1 MSFKEG
7 FRIMIVKRNFNIW
20 KVFKS
25 IRKEIIGSLATST
38 LVWILYLENIV
49 QWSIPF
55 SIIAIL
61 GSSLAIFIAFR
72 NQSSYARW
80 WEARTIWGNIV
91 ANSRVFARQIITNV
105 DHAISTNKINKDI
118 ANSYKQEMI
127 FRHIAFVNSLR
138 LQLRNQSIELEL
150 SEYINEIEQ
159 KELRNIENIPN
170 YLICKQ
176 GARIKDAIREEHL
189 GAFDTISMEP
199 NLASFSNFQSACE
212 RIKNTPLPMNYQYFT
227 SLFLYVFITI
237 LPFSIVGEMIKLQ
250 ISFVAVPLCLILTFM
265 YSIMNKVGKLNE
277 NPFENQVTDIPLTA
291 ICNEIERD
299 LKEMLDLP
307 KPTKHQSI
315 NGYLS

>member
-1 MSFKEG
+1 
-7 FRIMIVKRNFNIW
+7 MIVKRNFNIL
-20 KVFKS
+20 KVIQS
-25 IRKEIIGSLATST
+25 IWIEIITSLFTAIFVLFLFNEEMLS
-38 LVWILYLENIV
+38 
-49 QWSIPF
+49 WSIPF

-91 ANSRVFARQIITNV
+91 ANSRVFSRQIITNV
-105 DHAISTNKINKDI
+105 DHAVTTNKITQDI
-118 ANSYKQEMI
+118 ANMYKKEMI
-127 FRHIAFVNSLR
+127 FRHIAFVHS
-138 LQLRNQSIELEL
+138 LQLKLRNLPTFNELKEFLTEKEIEEL
-150 SEYINEIEQ
+150 SS
-159 KELRNIENIPN
+159 KENIPN
-170 YLICKQ
+170 YLLTKQ
-176 GARIKDAIREEHL
+176 NTRIKDAIREEYL

-227 SLFLYVFITI
+227 SMFLFVFIIIT
-237 LPFSIVGEMIKLQ
+237 PFSIVGEMFKVK
-250 ISFVAVPLCLILTFM
+250 ISVIAVPLCVLLTFV

-277 NPFENQVTDIPLTA
+277 NPFDNQVTDIPLTA

-299 LKEMLDLP
+299 LKEMLELP
-307 KPTKHQSI
+307 LPSKTQAI